1 MFRQFSYFTIKTKLT
16 CLFLSTLV
24 MLVLSLTY
32 ALLKLDG
39 IGRELKSISADIH
52 ITSAVSEIT
61 INQLEQAVY
70 FERSLRFGLE
80 IEKHPNA
87 KVSFENSVSSFY
99 NYNDK
104 VSSELKQGEILARE
118 LETNART
125 ITEAEEYQ
133 HVKKLLIEIED
144 QHTLYVQHA
153 QAVFLFIEERKYN
166 QAMAKSE
173 LLAHE
178 EENLDRSLEVLLL
191 ELESFTEAAAKKAE
205 EDEQTAFKY
214 LITIAFFSIITLLS
228 ISILISSSIT
238 SSLLTALR
246 GAEDIAEGVLN
257 SEIKVMNKG
266 SVGRLEQAL
275 LNMRNNLREL
285 VTEMASSSRSLSS
298 AATDL
303 SAISTISNDSIQE
316 QKNKIVQVVASVNE
330 LSYSIQEVANNAATT
345 SESAKDAKKEA
356 HGVHQVVQ
364 GTIEAIQVLA
374 GGIEDAADAINQ
386 VGLDSNAIGKVVDV
400 IKEIAGQTNLLAL
413 NAAIEA
419 ARAGDKGRGFAV
431 VADEVRSLAQRT
443 QESTAEIEEMISN
456 LQKGAKNAINMMETG
471 RSQVKQ
477 SVEHVSQAEFAL
489 ESITSSVDSI
499 NQKNTEIAT
508 AAQEQSETSE
518 EINQNISLLSELA
531 EKSSCT
537 VEQTSISTKKLASMA
552 LKLQD
557 NISHFKIK

>member
-1 MFRQFSYFTIKTKLT
+1 
-16 CLFLSTLV
+16 

-32 ALLKLDG
+32 ALFKLDG
-39 IGRELKSISADIH
+39 IGGELKSISADIQ
-52 ITSAVSEIT
+52 ITSVVSEIT
-61 INQLEQAVY
+61 INQLEQAIY
-70 FERSLRFGLE
+70 FERSLRLGLE
-80 IEKHPNA
+80 MAQHPSA
-87 KVSFENSVSSFY
+87 TRSFKNSVNSFY
-99 NYNDK
+99 SYNE
-104 VSSELKQGEILARE
+104 VVNSELKKGNILTQE
-118 LETNART
+118 LEANARSL
-125 ITEAEEYQ
+125 TEANEYK
-133 HVKKLLIEIED
+133 HVNKLLIDIAY
-144 QHTLYVQHA
+144 QHTLYVEHA
-153 QAVFLFIEERKYN
+153 QAVFLLLEERKYN
-166 QAMAKSE
+166 RATAKSE
-173 LLAHE
+173 LLAHQE
-178 EENLDRSLEVLLL
+178 DNLDHSLEALLL
-191 ELESFTEAAAKKAE
+191 ELKSFTEAAA
-205 EDEQTAFKY
+205 QTAEQHEKTAFNH

-238 SSLLTALR
+238 NSLLIALR
-246 GAEDIAEGVLN
+246 GAEDIAAGVLN
-257 SEIKVMNKG
+257 SEIKVINKG

-275 LNMRNNLREL
+275 LNMRNNLRNL
-285 VTEMASSSRSLSS
+285 VTEMASSSRSLTS

-303 SAISTISNDSIQE
+303 SATSTLSNDSIQE
-316 QKNKIVQVVASVNE
+316 QKNKILQVVASVNQ

-356 HGVHQVVQ
+356 HGGQQVVQ

-374 GGIEDAADAINQ
+374 GGIENAADAINQ
-386 VGLDSNAIGKVVDV
+386 VGQDSNAIGKVVDV

-471 RSQVKQ
+471 RTQVKQ

-489 ESITSSVDSI
+489 QSITSSVDSI

-508 AAQEQSETSE
+508 AAKEQSETSE
-518 EINQNISLLSELA
+518 EINQNINLLSELA
-531 EKSSCT
+531 EKSSYT
-537 VEQTSISTKKLASMA
+537 VEQTSLSTKQLASMA